1 MDQGEWQRV
10 LLAQH
15 EAMFP
20 HKTLSQI
27 DEVTEAAT
35 SPACSEA
42 ASARASRNEAG
53 GLGEMHT
60 PSTGRNTV
68 YLGLRMS
75 RTVHTPTDSSHA
87 ELDEEGEGSMPA
99 PGMLPFVTPRS
110 RMRCRVAES
119 RAPHP
124 EPTDDTVDI
133 EPSPRCQNVRLEE
146 LGMHEGIWQRSP
158 VKLELSAPAAESNP
172 AASEDN
178 ARGGARLR
186 RSMTLKWGGARDR
199 HGSPKRE
206 VRNRLAR
213 QGEHEAEKRLLHKP
227 LKKPRKSRLKGVAV
241 MIARHRFTVVD
252 EDDSLVEQRA
262 EAEHD

>member
-1 MDQGEWQRV
+1 
-10 LLAQH
+10 
-15 EAMFP
+15 
-20 HKTLSQI
+20 
-27 DEVTEAAT
+27 
-35 SPACSEA
+35 
-42 ASARASRNEAG
+42 
-53 GLGEMHT
+53 
-60 PSTGRNTV
+60 V